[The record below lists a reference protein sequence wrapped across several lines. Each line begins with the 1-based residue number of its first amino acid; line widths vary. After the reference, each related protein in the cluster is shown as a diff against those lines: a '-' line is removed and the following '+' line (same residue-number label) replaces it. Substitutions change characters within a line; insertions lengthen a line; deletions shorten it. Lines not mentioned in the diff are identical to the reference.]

1 MKKIDRKFPKTP
13 SEFYRNRRPEFFS
26 DSEKIY
32 EVKLPREHFSFELS
46 KISTNQKQDA
56 FETLGRRLAEK
67 FISPNLIP
75 QVGPTGG
82 GDGKTDSETYP
93 VSEAIAERW
102 FVPEYGW
109 KKNENWA
116 FAISAKQDWKSKV
129 KNDVKKI
136 VNTNRGYTKIFF
148 ITNQLIASK
157 NKKETQD
164 KLKEEYSVEVIILDG
179 EWIIEKIYNNDLISI
194 AVDSLNLS
202 DIYKNEKIRIG
213 QQDTLRIKRLE
224 EIEEKIN
231 NTNRYFE
238 YDYQLVEDALEAA
251 ILTRMLEKPKEEV
264 IGKFDRA
271 LKLGQKLK
279 NVQQLTRIHYQR
291 AWTYIYWYNECSN
304 FVLELRLVKEYVKQD
319 PNTNSIE
326 LNFNLLNVLRVIAH
340 NSEMKKEILDINYE
354 NEENEYRNVLE
365 NCISNVSK
373 PTTSLIANTYKSFL
387 NISQALYNKEDVSEE
402 LKILQKLLQDSRGYL
417 EYPFESFKELVEVF
431 GEILPNNK
439 AYDDLI
445 DYVAE
450 ISEDRAS
457 ELASGGTFL
466 KRGFQKLSKEYYK
479 DSLIYFGKS
488 VKKLAKEESQNHL
501 YFALMGLNQA
511 YKHLGLLWAS
521 NNCIVAASSITVK
534 EWYNEGRISKKFYK
548 CVEEALKNELF
559 IGRIPY
565 ILSWYEL
572 FKAISLQFEEEPL
585 EKEQIPI
592 TELVDACLSVRLLN
606 SPYNTWKN
614 FSILPDLLEKEALW
628 LSQDAAL
635 YMLGHTDL
643 IEQIHLEKL
652 SSPKTID
659 EYYNMV
665 ANQPFKDQIVYTNN
679 LLRDEIIEFKSIIL
693 GTEFIIKFKR
703 NKELAIF
710 AETLLAFLESFLATS
725 FEEVFPSAESIIVN
739 LKDNKEID
747 LYKII
752 EADNIKLYEIQLNTF
767 NNSKKDNDKISE
779 IVLELSSK
787 VFSKNFIFKNAEEY
801 LGRLFKQDELY
812 ERQSLI
818 IEHRT
823 FLTNIMG
830 QNPKIFIEDWIKDN
844 SIKNYVF
851 KRNNNSIQIQEKE
864 EPNNNSDKFEYTKHN
879 QTKVASIIDSHLWD
893 IARWQGFGFFMA
905 PGIPLGIFMAY
916 ADGNVGKLIF
926 EDWIKKFGRIDQK
939 EEINISIIRGVNRD
953 NPYWYRV
960 HVSKSLDNNTL
971 KDRHFMVS
979 KFHEMTA
986 NNPTN
991 LTNLINGFNSLKQY
1005 ALFPALLKPDG
1016 TIEPY
1021 FDLAILKKK
1030 LTIRDAWEIGEHD
1043 LDCVVIKKEDKPFI
1057 PFDKPDAPIINL
1069 LKRKKR
1075 N

>member
-1 MKKIDRKFPKTP
+1 
-13 SEFYRNRRPEFFS
+13 
-26 DSEKIY
+26 
-32 EVKLPREHFSFELS
+32 
-46 KISTNQKQDA
+46 
-56 FETLGRRLAEK
+56 LAEK

-102 FVPEYGW
+102 FVPENGW
-109 KKNENWA
+109 NKDENWA

-129 KNDVKKI
+129 KKDVKKI
-136 VNTNRGYTKIFF
+136 VDTNRGYTKIFF
-148 ITNQLIASK
+148 ITNQLISSK
-157 NKKETQD
+157 KKKETQD
-164 KLKEEYSVEVIILDG
+164 KLKEENGVEIIILDG
-179 EWIIEKIYNNDLISI
+179 EWIIEKIYNNDLINL

-202 DIYKNEKIRIG
+202 DVYKNEKTKIG
-213 QQDTLRIKRLE
+213 QHDTSRIKRLE

-251 ILTRMLEKPKEEV
+251 ILARMLEKPKDEV
-264 IGKFDRA
+264 IGKFNRV

-279 NVQQLTRIHYQR
+279 NEQQLTRIHYQR
-291 AWTYIYWYNECSN
+291 AWTYIYWYNEYSN
-304 FVLELRLVKEYVKQD
+304 FVLEFRSLKKYVKQD
-319 PNTNSIE
+319 PNINSLE
-326 LNFNLLNVLRVIAH
+326 LNYNLLNILSVIAH
-340 NSEMKKEILDINYE
+340 DPEIKKEIPDINYE
-354 NEENEYRNVLE
+354 NEENEYRDILE
-365 NCISNVSK
+365 NRISNVSK

-387 NISQALYNKEDVSEE
+387 NICQLLYNKEDVSEE
-402 LKILQKLLQDSRGYL
+402 FKILQKLFQDSRRYL
-417 EYPFESFKELVEVF
+417 EYPFESFKKLVEVY

-457 ELASGGTFL
+457 ELASGETFL

-488 VKKLAKEESQNHL
+488 VRKLAKEESQDHL
-501 YFALMGLNQA
+501 YFALIGLNQA

-521 NNCIVAASSITVK
+521 NNCIIAASSITAK

-565 ILSWYEL
+565 IISWYEL
-572 FKAISLQFEEEPL
+572 FKVISLQFEEEPL
-585 EKEQIPI
+585 EEKQIPI
-592 TELVDACLSVRLLN
+592 AELVDACLSVRLLN

-614 FSILPDLLEKEALW
+614 LSIMPDILEKEAL
-628 LSQDAAL
+628 LFSQDAAL

-643 IEQIHLEKL
+643 IEQSHLEKL

-659 EYYNMV
+659 EYYNAV
-665 ANQPFKDQIVYTNN
+665 ANQPFKDQMVYSSN
-679 LLRDEIIEFKSIIL
+679 LLGDEIIEFKSVIL
-693 GTEFIIKFKR
+693 GTEFIIKFKK

-739 LKDNKEID
+739 LEDNKEID
-747 LYKII
+747 LYRII
-752 EADNIKLYEIQLNTF
+752 ETNNVKLYEIQINTS
-767 NNSKKDNDKISE
+767 NYSKKENDKIYE
-779 IVLELSSK
+779 ILIELSSK
-787 VFSKNFIFKNAEEY
+787 VLSKNFIFKNAEEY
-801 LGRLFKQDELY
+801 LGKLFKQDELH

-823 FLTNIMG
+823 LLTNIIG
-830 QNPKIFIEDWIKDN
+830 ENPKIFIEDWIKDN
-844 SIKNYVF
+844 SIKKYVF
-851 KRNNNSIQIQEKE
+851 KRSNNPIQIQEKE
-864 EPNNNSDKFEYTKHN
+864 KSSNNSDKFEYTKHN
-879 QTKVASIIDSHLWD
+879 QTKVSSIIDTHLWNN
-893 IARWQGFGFFMA
+893 ARWQGFGFFRA
-905 PGIPLGIFMAY
+905 PGIPLGIFLAY
-916 ADGNVGKLIF
+916 EDGNFGKLIF
-926 EDWIKKFGRIDQK
+926 EDWIKKFGRIDHK
-939 EEINISIIRGVNRD
+939 EEINISIIRGVNSD
-953 NPYWYRV
+953 NPFWYRV
-960 HVSKSLDNNTL
+960 HVSKSSDNNTL
-971 KDRHFMVS
+971 KGRHFMVS

-986 NNPTN
+986 DNPTN

-1005 ALFPALLKPDG
+1005 ALFPALLNPDG
-1016 TIEPY
+1016 TVEPY
-1021 FDLAILKKK
+1021 FDLVILKRK

-1043 LDCVVIKKEDKPFI
+1043 LDSVVIKKEDKPII
-1057 PFDKPDAPIINL
+1057 PTDKPDAPILNL
-1069 LKRKKR
+1069 LKRKKG